1 MDNAARPRFAFV
13 EAALDRASE
22 QREDAAAL
30 AELWCRAGLVLV
42 RGDGAVLVESEGAR
56 LRRDSPDA
64 HTSERASF
72 LGELAGC
79 PLFCV
84 AVDGDFESGE
94 HRFIDL
100 RRAAAELP
108 GEEAAI
114 AAFARALLHW
124 QSRKRYCGRCG
135 APTVLLAGGHRA
147 LCTNADCAQ
156 EYFPRTDPAIIT
168 LVTDGERCLLGR
180 QPGWPERRFS
190 TLAGFVEP
198 GESLEQAVAR
208 EVREETGVRV
218 AGCRYFASQ
227 PWPFPASL
235 MLGFEADAES
245 HEIACGAEIAEA
257 HWFHHAD
264 MLRMVA
270 SGDLGL
276 PPAMSISYHLIDRW
290 FHARTGTH
298 LPPGR
303 PIASR

>member
-1 MDNAARPRFAFV
+1 MEHAPGFAFV
-13 EAALDRASE
+13 EAALDRASHH
-22 QREDAAAL
+22 REDASAL
-30 AELWCRAGLVLV
+30 AERWARAGLVLV
-42 RGDGAVLVESEGAR
+42 RGDGSVLVEPGGTR
-56 LRRDSPDA
+56 LCRDPSHA
-64 HTSERASF
+64 HAVEQASF
-72 LGELAGC
+72 LGELAGEA
-79 PLFCV
+79 LFCV
-84 AVDGDFESGE
+84 AVDPAFDAGE
-94 HRFIDL
+94 RRFLDM

-108 GEEAAI
+108 GEEAAV

-135 APTVLLAGGHRA
+135 AATVLLAGGHRA
-147 LCTNADCAQ
+147 QCTNTECAQ

-198 GESLEQAVAR
+198 GETLEQAVAR
-208 EVREETGVRV
+208 EVHEETGVRV
-218 AGCRYFASQ
+218 ARCRYFASQ

-235 MLGFEADAES
+235 MLGFEADAAT

-264 MLRMVA
+264 MPRLVA
-270 SGDLGL
+270 AGELKL

-290 FHARTGTH
+290 FHARTGAH
-298 LPPGR
+298 LPPGQ

>member
-1 MDNAARPRFAFV
+1 MTHPPGFAFV

-22 QREDAAAL
+22 HREDVAAL
-30 AELWCRAGLVLV
+30 AERWARAGLVLV
-42 RGDGAVLVESEGAR
+42 RPDGTVLVEAGGAR
-56 LRRDSPDA
+56 LCRDPSHAHDA
-64 HTSERASF
+64 AHASY
-72 LGELAGC
+72 LGELAGEA
-79 PLFCV
+79 LFCI
-84 AVDGDFESGE
+84 AVDATFDAGE
-94 HRFIDL
+94 RRFLDL

-108 GEEAAI
+108 GEEAAV

-147 LCTNADCAQ
+147 LCTNAECAQ

-198 GESLEQAVAR
+198 GETLEQAVAR
-208 EVREETGVRV
+208 EVHEETGVRV
-218 AGCRYFASQ
+218 ARSRYFASQ
-227 PWPFPASL
+227 PWPFPASI
-235 MLGFEADAES
+235 MLGFEADAAT

-264 MLRMVA
+264 MPRLVA
-270 SGDLGL
+270 SGDLKL

-290 FHARTGTH
+290 FHARTGAH
-298 LPPGR
+298 LPPGQ
-303 PIASR
+303 PIAAR